1 MGLAR
6 AAYEMALDY
15 AKQRV
20 IWGRPITQ
28 YQSISNMLVD
38 MKTHIET
45 ARLLVR
51 RLAWVHDRGIHDK
64 DFHAGMAKVYPTDMV
79 KKVTA
84 DALQILGGSGIHEGL
99 SGREI
104 RA

>member
-51 RLAWVHDRGIHDK
+51 RLA
-64 DFHAGMAKVYPTDMV
+64 
-79 KKVTA
+79 
-84 DALQILGGSGIHEGL
+84 
-99 SGREI
+99 
-104 RA
+104 